1 MIRDPDL
8 RRILPQNSFDS
19 YRDFEEALPVGRE
32 VYVKDGDTVFDAT
45 ITGFSFS
52 SGNLL
57 VGIRSVYGKGSTS
70 LKDIMGFTEDVSLDS
85 IENSIASISRPI
97 SPNLPPPET
106 PETLEEA
113 VLSRNDTE
121 AELEYDEELSRVSYK
136 GFEKTTGQDVKNE
149 DKGELKDDPDTLG
162 RIKLKAEIA
171 RDKSRFRYFI
181 TAQGQ
186 DEALS
191 IVDKS
196 LHDSEVLRLGRPL
209 TEEELKAIALPQ
221 TLPLEGKSP
230 LDESDEEDSFF
241 LRNHERRLEIAQE
254 KLGLDTE
261 AAEEFYRLGQQ
272 AMKAARLEAH
282 SAPREVKVKEATQG
296 SFTKKKLS
304 KTQLEAKYGP
314 VGIRKVDVADGRKK
328 IGFTFTAE
336 GTTVELPSN
345 PKKTTEVIPA
355 KILEDSVTAL
365 LGDTETPQQRRLIE
379 SLFISKRNVGKINMY
394 KGRLHFGTNPIN
406 SIEEFREALKADP
419 TPSIYNKI
427 DDGSY
432 FSVVDGE
439 IVQVSGYE
447 FLSQFME
454 SEGDLWT
461 HQGRAVPYKS
471 NQVLYLDL
479 SKTRAP
485 SQVPTTREQDK
496 LKVEEVFDDYPR
508 NATSEEKRERLI
520 RDLHPRLFTQRF
532 RRTTFYKRL
541 LAGTKP
547 NNGPIKVGGPFVEKI
562 LDLPVLIRGYVL
574 GDMEMVQQGFP
585 LVRSVPYL
593 SIYDQLE
600 RLGPLDEEGLTR
612 ALKTY
617 DRRIAVE
624 TKQEIDRRVG
634 KMLGETPD
642 QNKLKLKRRAANDIA
657 NEIET
662 LIAFGPLND
671 ELGISPTTSIDHW
684 DQRATRSSLQSQV
697 SGPYVPSPKIET
709 LKTGSPVMTLDTF
722 REYKSATGEW
732 TTSDEMEYEKELN
745 GNKSSLPTSI
755 KLSHNGVEIDFR
767 VLVPSK
773 LTEAEAVVNR
783 ELLLNGRGIGLP
795 EPETVYLQDLK
806 EVKGRANT
814 QEDVDLA
821 MLDSLS
827 PVDSP
832 MFSEEFLYAENI
844 LGKNL
849 ATALLSKYPDLTF
862 NEIDR
867 FKNYFGKTKITGTI
881 NDRFP
886 LMSSEKVKDGS
897 KTITAR
903 AKGANNP
910 SGILEIDGEFY
921 DVQFQGNLTM
931 EEVGQRLNLTLNQ
944 FLARLTGDPQATT
957 ENITQEDMVK
967 FLNGEGSRSIF
978 TIRKLG
984 TQPEAP
990 IKETISCP

>member
-85 IENSIASISRPI
+85 IENSLASISRPI

-314 VGIRKVDVADGRKK
+314 TSFKKVDVADGRKK

-336 GTTVELPSN
+336 GTTVELPAN
-345 PKKTTEVIPA
+345 PKKTTEVIPM
-355 KILEDSVTAL
+355 ETL
-365 LGDTETPQQRRLIE
+365 LDAVSNHLRQSATRQQNGLLE
-379 SLFISKRNVGKINMY
+379 SLFISKRNVGKINLY
-394 KGRLHFGTNPIN
+394 KGNLHFGTNPIN
-406 SIEEFREALKADP
+406 TVEEFKEALKADP
-419 TPSIYNKI
+419 TPSIYNKF
-427 DDGSY
+427 DGAH
-432 FSVVDGE
+432 FTVVNGE
-439 IVQVSGYE
+439 IRLVSGPE

-479 SKTRAP
+479 SREQRT

-562 LDLPVLIRGYVL
+562 LDLPILIRGYVL

-624 TKQEIDRRVG
+624 TKQEIDRRVA
-634 KMLGETPD
+634 KMLEENPD

-684 DQRATRSSLQSQV
+684 DQRAPRSSLQSQV
-697 SGPYVPSPKIET
+697 SGPYVPSPRIET
-709 LKTGSPVMTLDTF
+709 LKTGSPAMTLDTF

-773 LTEAEAVVNR
+773 LTEAEDIVNR
-783 ELLLNGRGIGLP
+783 ELLLNSRGIGLP

-827 PVDSP
+827 PVDFP

-931 EEVGQRLNLTLNQ
+931 EEVGQRLNLTMNQ